1 MFYVNVVLMILVATA
16 AFALVAQLGKTLSAT
31 YSFVNRRDVAKAA
44 AVLLSLSLTMN
55 ALPVAAAGDISAL
68 SDKEVRALLIEKL
81 AEPAAPAEAVFN
93 PARTA
98 FQIQRG
104 FSEVRTRAATLL
116 GAYDQLSGLP
126 GEWWK
131 RINQGREGG
140 TFGAF
145 LISFVLCIAV
155 GLIAA
160 TLVKRRLN
168 RMAVIDARD
177 LSRAAA
183 FAGRLIR
190 HAVAVVVLIIVATLG
205 YFILASGEPR
215 DRTLFFF
222 FLLAVA
228 IVYLIAGSSRT
239 LFEPRVP
246 ALRIPVMSDADAK
259 RFHVCLLTSTAFG
272 AFGFFACASFAA
284 LGING
289 DVHDLLLLIVGAGT
303 TLLLTITV
311 WLQRKAMA
319 KDILSAKKTPS
330 KARQLISKFWPLMTF
345 IAIPTLFI
353 GILVNIFLGGLPL
366 YGAALFTV
374 FSLLVVP
381 IAEAA
386 LSRAIEALEGTE
398 FTALTIAARVSRIT
412 LLLFV
417 ALSLAIAWR
426 INLTT
431 AVDSSIGAQVFQT
444 LIQITATVA
453 VAYAV
458 WQILRVFLDQKIAA
472 EDKAFAEENGLVDME
487 EQEIGSGMSRTRTLL
502 PLLRRAALIVLFTIV
517 VLVSL
522 SAMGVDTGPLLAGA
536 GVVGLAIGFGSQTL
550 VKDVVSGFFFL
561 LEDAFRL
568 GEYIDIGKAKGT
580 VEGISVRSL
589 KLRHHRGALNTVPF
603 GSIDVIEN
611 FSRDWAIM
619 KLKVRVPFET
629 DLNMVRK
636 LLKRVG
642 HELAEVEAIRDDF
655 LQPFKAQGAVEVD
668 DYGFVISTKF
678 MSKPGKQFVIRRY
691 AFQAM
696 QDAFEENG
704 IPFSRPRIRVVID
717 EAETNDV
724 AAKAG
729 AGAAMAT
736 MPKT

>member
-1 MFYVNVVLMILVATA
+1 MFLVDVLLYILALIA
-16 AFALVAQLGKTLSAT
+16 PFALTTCLGRSLSPT
-31 YSFVNRRDVAKAA
+31 NSFVNRRGVANGT
-44 AVLLSLSLTMN
+44 AVFLALSLMLH
-55 ALPVAAAGDISAL
+55 APPVAAAEDISGL

-81 AEPAAPAEAVFN
+81 AEPEASPENVFN
-93 PARTA
+93 PAITA

-104 FSEVRTRAATLL
+104 FSEVRARATTLL

-126 GEWWK
+126 GEWWT
-131 RINQGREGG
+131 RINQDREGG
-140 TFGAF
+140 SFGAF
-145 LISFVLCIAV
+145 LLTFLMCTAV
-155 GLIAA
+155 GLIIA

-168 RMAVIDARD
+168 RMAVIDAD
-177 LSRAAA
+177 DMSHAAA
-183 FAGRLIR
+183 FAGRLLR
-190 HAVAVVVLIIVATLG
+190 HAVGVVVLIAVATLG
-205 YFILASGEPR
+205 YFILASGDPR

-222 FLLAVA
+222 FLSAVA
-228 IVYLIAGSSRT
+228 IVYVIAGGSRS
-239 LFEPRVP
+239 LFEPRAP
-246 ALRIPVMSDADAK
+246 ALRIPMMSDADAK
-259 RFHVCLLTSTAFG
+259 RFHLCILASTAFG

-303 TLLLTITV
+303 TMLLSFTV
-311 WLQRKAMA
+311 WVQRGAIA

-330 KARQLISKFWPLMTF
+330 KARQLVGKFWPLMAF
-345 IAIPTLFI
+345 VAIPALFI

-366 YGAALFTV
+366 YGAALFTI
-374 FSLLVVP
+374 FSLLLVP

-386 LSRAIEALEGTE
+386 LSRAIEQLEGTE

-426 INLTT
+426 INITT
-431 AVDSSIGAQVFQT
+431 TVDSGIGAQVFQT
-444 LIQITATVA
+444 LIQITATIA

-472 EDKAFAEENGLVDME
+472 EDKAFAEENGLMSME
-487 EQEIGSGMSRTRTLL
+487 DQEIGSGMSRTRTLL

-717 EAETNDV
+717 ESGTDDA

-729 AGAAMAT
+729 AGAAIAT
-736 MPKT
+736 MPKA

>member
-1 MFYVNVVLMILVATA
+1 MIPVNVVLFIFGISALFA
-16 AFALVAQLGKTLSAT
+16 AIAQLGRTFVPAYSVAGGRSIPKIAT
-31 YSFVNRRDVAKAA
+31 AFVGLFLCV
-44 AVLLSLSLTMN
+44 N
-55 ALPVAAAGDISAL
+55 ALPAVASGDISEL
-68 SDKEVRALLIEKL
+68 SDKEVRALLIERL
-81 AEPAAPAEAVFN
+81 AEPEAAPEPVFN
-93 PARTA
+93 PAEIA
-98 FQIQRG
+98 YKIQLG
-104 FSEVRTRAATLL
+104 FSKVHARANTLF

-131 RINQGREGG
+131 RINEQRNGSSFSVFLA
-140 TFGAF
+140 TF
-145 LISFVLCIAV
+145 LICIAA
-155 GLIAA
+155 GLVASA
-160 TLVKRRLN
+160 LVKKRLN
-168 RMAVIDARD
+168 RMAVVDAEN
-177 LSRAAA
+177 LSLATA
-183 FAGRLIR
+183 FAGRLFR
-190 HAVAVVVLIIVATLG
+190 HGVGVVVLIIVATAG
-205 YFILASGEPR
+205 YFIFASGDER

-222 FLLAVA
+222 FLSAVA
-228 IVYLIAGSSRT
+228 IIDFIAGGSRA
-239 LFEPRVP
+239 LFEPNEP
-246 ALRIPVMSDADAK
+246 ALRIPVMSDEDSR
-259 RFHVCLLTSTAFG
+259 RFHLCVLTSTAFG
-272 AFGFFACASFAA
+272 AFGFFSCASFAA

-303 TLLLTITV
+303 TLLLSFTIWV
-311 WLQRKAMA
+311 QRDAITN
-319 KDILSAKKTPS
+319 DILAASKTPS
-330 KARQLISKFWPLMTF
+330 VMRQLVGKFWPLMTF
-345 IAIPTLFI
+345 IAIPALFI
-353 GILVNIFLGGLPL
+353 GILINIFLGGLPL

-374 FSLLVVP
+374 FTLVLVP

-386 LSRAIEALEGTE
+386 LSRAIEKLEGSE
-398 FTALTIAARVSRIT
+398 FTAATIVARVSRIT

-417 ALSLAIAWR
+417 ALSLAIVWR
-426 INLTT
+426 FNITT
-431 AVDSSIGAQVFQT
+431 TVDSSVGSQIFQT
-444 LIQITATVA
+444 LIQITATIA

-472 EDKAFAEENGLVDME
+472 EDKTFAEENGITDMDD
-487 EQEIGSGMSRTRTLL
+487 QEIGSGMSRTRTLL

-536 GVVGLAIGFGSQTL
+536 GVIGLAIGFGSQTL

-636 LLKRVG
+636 LLKKVG

-696 QDAFEENG
+696 QDAFEEND
-704 IPFSRPRIRVVID
+704 IPFARPRVRVVID
-717 EAETNDV
+717 EVEADDLD
-724 AAKAG
+724 AKAAAGG
-729 AGAAMAT
+729 AVAT
-736 MPKT
+736 MPKV